1 MSSEQPTPA
10 TMTFQWVFSYRNPGN
25 IKYQRLD
32 LAVDLGKGKEGK
44 PSIQMYTKIS

>member
-10 TMTFQWVFSYRNPGN
+10 TMTFQWVFSYRNPG
-25 IKYQRLD
+25 YQRLD